1 MFKIQLTSKAKRQLK
16 NLSDEQRISM
26 GEILEDIK
34 DSPLIGKP
42 LERELTGKFSYR
54 TGVYRIIYKVNLQ
67 DKIITILS
75 AKHRGI
81 AYN

>member
-1 MFKIQLTSKAKRQLK
+1 MFKIKLTSKATRQLK
-16 NLSDEQRISM
+16 NLSKEQRISV

-34 DSPLIGKP
+34 DNPLIGKP

-54 TGVYRIIYKVNLQ
+54 TGIYRILYKINQQ
-67 DKIITILS
+67 DEVVTVLS
-75 AKHRGI
+75 ALHRGV

>member
-1 MFKIQLTSKAKRQLK
+1 MFKIKLTSKATRQLK
-16 NLSDEQRISM
+16 NLSKEQRISV

-34 DSPLIGKP
+34 DNPFIGKP

-54 TGVYRIIYKVNLQ
+54 TGIYRILYKINQQ
-67 DKIITILS
+67 DEVVAVLS
-75 AKHRGI
+75 ARHRGV

>member
-1 MFKIQLTSKAKRQLK
+1 MFKIKLTSKAKKQLK
-16 NLSDEQRISM
+16 NFSKEQRISV

-34 DSPLIGKP
+34 DNPLIGKP

-54 TGVYRIIYKVNLQ
+54 TGAHRILYKVNQQ
-67 DKIITILS
+67 DEVVNILS
-75 AKHRGI
+75 ARHRGI